1 MTAGR
6 GGDCEQIGDSLRKLA
21 VGGAREDLIEI
32 RAENFGTSFRHIFQ
46 PDCR

>member
-6 GGDCEQIGDSLRKLA
+6 GGDGEQIGDSLRELA

-46 PDCR
+46 PECR